1 MQRIFEIVLEIM
13 GWLQLVMA
21 PTLGTGIIALI
32 VYVKINNETGKVIA
46 IIILF
51 VASSYIIRLVM
62 NQMKKK
68 GGK

>member
-1 MQRIFEIVLEIM
+1 MKVGALNMPLES
-13 GWLQLVMA
+13 GV
-21 PTLGTGIIALI
+21 PTEVVDI
-32 VYVKINNETGKVIA
+32 VIA

-68 GGK
+68 GEK